1 MERMNGLKVSAM
13 NARIC
18 INEKGSRR
26 DFRQFLVSVTESPFN
41 LAAGF
46 DVFF

>member
-13 NARIC
+13 NARLC
-18 INEKGSRR
+18 ITEKGSRR
-26 DFRQFLVSVTESPFN
+26 VQFLVSVTESPFN